1 MLSSDNFYIRL
12 EPTIVKKHSLINRF
26 INYIYAKICFTNN
39 TSKNNTSKNNT
50 SKNNTSKN
58 KVKIN
63 DMYSD
68 IIICDL

>member
-50 SKNNTSKN
+50 SKN